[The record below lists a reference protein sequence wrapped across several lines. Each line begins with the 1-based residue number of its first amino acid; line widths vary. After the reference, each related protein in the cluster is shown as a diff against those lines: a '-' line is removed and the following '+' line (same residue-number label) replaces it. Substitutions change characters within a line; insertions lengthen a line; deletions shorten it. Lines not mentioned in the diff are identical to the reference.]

1 MIFFGVRN
9 GTPPARVFQAI
20 AAGLLGRDGFSGGGP
35 TAALGVALHFF
46 IAFTIVAVFLFAS
59 RHVPALSR
67 APCIAGPAYG
77 IAVYLVMNFVVIP
90 LSATS
95 GGSFTVPVVLNG
107 VLIHIVGSG
116 CPQCS
121 PPGRPFQDRRHPNPG
136 GRPLDPGPHVSRL
149 PKNARPEREGT
160 CGDGT
165 APRLPLW
172 SEAATSPRRD
182 ATLPDAV
189 PPHPHRRGRTNL
201 PGESVMTGGSRLLA
215 RGP

>member
-1 MIFFGVRN
+1 MAPSTTLRQSRISAHVVEYGPRVGLHTLAVGILDGLDAVIFFGVRN

-107 VLIHIVGSG
+107 VLIHIVGVGLPAVLAARAAVSG
-116 CPQCS
+116 SQAPES
-121 PPGRPFQDRRHPNPG
+121 RRPAARSRPPR
-136 GRPLDPGPHVSRL
+136 
-149 PKNARPEREGT
+149 
-160 CGDGT
+160 
-165 APRLPLW
+165 
-172 SEAATSPRRD
+172 
-182 ATLPDAV
+182 
-189 PPHPHRRGRTNL
+189 
-201 PGESVMTGGSRLLA
+201 
-215 RGP
+215 